1 MENIKNKK
9 NKKGSAVAIG
19 NFDGLHLGHQKLIET
34 LKKIAIEKNLIS
46 MILTFT
52 PNPKVYFNKDLN
64 LINSEEQK
72 KQIMG
77 KSGVDNIIL
86 LNFEKI
92 LNMSGETFVKNILID
107 KFNVKF
113 VVMGQNFKFGKNREN
128 DAESLKKM
136 GEKFG
141 FEYTIVNP
149 VILNGTPISSSLIRK
164 KLVNAEIEASNRML
178 GRLYY
183 IDGVIKEGDKI
194 GRQLGFPTINIQ
206 TQNEILPDG
215 VFKTRTQIDQQE
227 QIYDSITYIGASPTF
242 SGKEKKVETHILG
255 FDKKVYG
262 NKVKL
267 YFEKKLRDEMRFD
280 SKKKLINQIKK
291 DIRRLKVDKG
301 AFFW

>member
-9 NKKGSAVAIG
+9 IRTGSAVAIG
-19 NFDGLHLGHQKLIET
+19 NFDGLHLGHRKLIET
-34 LKKIAIEKNLIS
+34 LKKIALEKNLIS

-52 PNPKVYFNKDLN
+52 PNPKVYFKKDLN

-72 KQIMG
+72 KQIME
-77 KSGVDNIIL
+77 KLGVDNIVL

-92 LNMSGETFVKNILID
+92 LNMSGETFVKDILID

-113 VVMGQNFKFGKNREN
+113 IVMGQNFKFGKNREN
-128 DAESLKKM
+128 DADSLKKM
-136 GEKFG
+136 GETYG
-141 FEYTIVNP
+141 FENTIVNP

-194 GRQLGFPTINIQ
+194 GRELGFPTINIQ
-206 TQNEILPDG
+206 TQNEILPEG

-227 QIYDSITYIGASPTF
+227 QIYDSITYIGSSPTF
-242 SGKEKKVETHILG
+242 PGKEKKVETHILG

-262 NKVKL
+262 NKVRL

-280 SKKKLINQIKK
+280 SKKNLVNQIKK
-291 DIRRLKVDKG
+291 DIRRLNS
-301 AFFW
+301 

>member
-1 MENIKNKK
+1 MENKKNKK

-19 NFDGLHLGHQKLIET
+19 NFDGFHLGHQKLIET
-34 LKKIAIEKNLIS
+34 LKRIAIEKNLIS
-46 MILTFT
+46 MILTFI
-52 PNPKVYFNKDLN
+52 PNPKVYFNTGLN

-72 KQIMG
+72 KQIME
-77 KSGVDNIIL
+77 KLGVDNIVL
-86 LNFEKI
+86 LNFDEI
-92 LNMSGETFVKNILID
+92 LNMPGETFVKDILID
-107 KFNVKF
+107 KFNVKC

-128 DAESLKKM
+128 DVESLKKM

-164 KLVNAEIEASNRML
+164 KLVNAEIETSNRML

-194 GRQLGFPTINIQ
+194 GRQLGFPTINIK
-206 TQNEILPDG
+206 TQNEILPEG

-227 QIYDSITYIGASPTF
+227 QIYDSITYIGSSPTF
-242 SGKEKKVETHILG
+242 SGKEKKVETHILN
-255 FDKKVYG
+255 FDKSVYG
-262 NKVKL
+262 NKVRL
-267 YFEKKLRDEMRFD
+267 YFEKKLRDEIRFD
-280 SKKKLINQIKK
+280 SKKNLINQIKK

-301 AFFW
+301 AFF

>member
-1 MENIKNKK
+1 MENKKNKK

-19 NFDGLHLGHQKLIET
+19 NFDGFHLGHQKLIET

-46 MILTFT
+46 MILTFI

-72 KQIMG
+72 KQIME
-77 KSGVDNIIL
+77 KLGVDNIVL
-86 LNFEKI
+86 LNFDEI
-92 LNMSGETFVKNILID
+92 LNMSGETFVKDILID
-107 KFNVKF
+107 KFNVKC

-136 GEKFG
+136 GERFG

-164 KLVNAEIEASNRML
+164 KLYNAEIETSNRML

-206 TQNEILPDG
+206 TQNEILPEG

-227 QIYDSITYIGASPTF
+227 QIYDSITYIGSSPTF
-242 SGKEKKVETHILG
+242 SGKEKKVETHILH
-255 FDKKVYG
+255 FDKSVYG
-262 NKVKL
+262 NKVRL
-267 YFEKKLRDEMRFD
+267 YFEKKLRGEMRFD
-280 SKKKLINQIKK
+280 SKKNLINQIKK

-301 AFFW
+301 AFF

>member
-1 MENIKNKK
+1 MENKK
-9 NKKGSAVAIG
+9 DKKGSAVAIG
-19 NFDGLHLGHQKLIET
+19 NFDGFHLGHQKLIET
-34 LKKIAIEKNLIS
+34 LKRIAKEKNLTS
-46 MILTFT
+46 MILTFI
-52 PNPKVYFNKDLN
+52 PNPKVYFNLDLN

-72 KQIMG
+72 KQIME
-77 KSGVDNIIL
+77 KMGVDNIML
-86 LNFEKI
+86 LNFDEI
-92 LNMSGETFVKNILID
+92 LNMSGETFVKDILID
-107 KFNVKF
+107 KLNVKF

-128 DAESLKKM
+128 DVESLIKM
-136 GEKFG
+136 AERFG
-141 FEYTIVNP
+141 FEYTIVKP

-164 KLVNAEIEASNRML
+164 KLYNAEIESSNRML

-206 TQNEILPDG
+206 TQNEILPEG

-227 QIYDSITYIGASPTF
+227 QIYDSITYIGSSPTF

-255 FDKKVYG
+255 FDKSVYG
-262 NKVKL
+262 NKVRL

-280 SKKKLINQIKK
+280 SKKNLINQIKK

-301 AFFW
+301 AFF

>member
-1 MENIKNKK
+1 MENMENKK
-9 NKKGSAVAIG
+9 DKKGSAVAIG
-19 NFDGLHLGHQKLIET
+19 NFDGFHLGHQKLIET
-34 LKKIAIEKNLIS
+34 LKRIAKEKNLTS
-46 MILTFT
+46 MILTFI
-52 PNPKVYFNKDLN
+52 PNPKVYFNLDLN

-72 KQIMG
+72 KQIME
-77 KSGVDNIIL
+77 KMGVDNIML
-86 LNFEKI
+86 LNFDEI
-92 LNMSGETFVKNILID
+92 LNMSGETFVKDILID
-107 KFNVKF
+107 KLNVKF

-128 DAESLKKM
+128 DVESLIKM
-136 GEKFG
+136 AERFG
-141 FEYTIVNP
+141 FEYTIVKP

-164 KLVNAEIEASNRML
+164 KLYNAEIESSNRML

-206 TQNEILPDG
+206 TQNEILPEG

-227 QIYDSITYIGASPTF
+227 QIYDSITYIGSSPTF

-255 FDKKVYG
+255 FDKSVYG
-262 NKVKL
+262 NKVRL

-280 SKKKLINQIKK
+280 SKKNLINQIKK

-301 AFFW
+301 AFF